1 MTQMSTEGPRSSGL
15 PSVKGQWRPHDFF
28 QVPSFVS
35 TSSISRCRIHLL
47 SSLAKT
53 PFTPRIFMDF
63 MSKGAMRRGHIRAQA
78 GLSLQCLTPGLSFSP
93 YPLSKPCHRP
103 CPITPSPSPLSPPT
117 AKGMATFLPSSPIG
131 QPRPCHHHHLR
142 AQSRHD

>member
-1 MTQMSTEGPRSSGL
+1 MTQTSTEGLRSSGL

-28 QVPSFVS
+28 QVLSFVS

-53 PFTPRIFMDF
+53 PFTPRTFMDF

-78 GLSLQCLTPGLSFSP
+78 GLSLQCLTPALSFSP
-93 YPLSKPCHRP
+93 YALK
-103 CPITPSPSPLSPPT
+103 TLPSPLSHHPLTIPT
-117 AKGMATFLPSSPIG
+117 LTSHCQGNGYIPSPIG
-131 QPRPCHHHHLR
+131 QARPCHHCHLR